1 MLINAFNSKCIFGQ
15 ILLKYLPLCLVSQD
29 YVNKS
34 NQMLHPLSPLNLVD
48 EHLVHVVDEE
58 LHEGVDVANIGQGEL
73 LVSRPGQVG
82 PEHHGQVGGGH
93 LVHVAPVIDK
103 YQELHQ
109 VFEDGVVT
117 LRQLFDDKTLA
128 VSQSALPGNV

>member
-1 MLINAFNSKCIFGQ
+1 MANISKILYHIERLYYNILLINAFNSKCIFGQ

-58 LHEGVDVANIGQGEL
+58 LHEGVDVADVGQGEL

-82 PEHHGQVGGGH
+82 PEHHG
-93 LVHVAPVIDK
+93 
-103 YQELHQ
+103 
-109 VFEDGVVT
+109 
-117 LRQLFDDKTLA
+117 
-128 VSQSALPGNV
+128 